1 LTASEQKRVLLNNL
15 MQEMQFKVHLRRTSH
30 EKTVEDLLEEQMT
43 AMKQMF
49 KRMDNKMNAM
59 DKKID
64 TLQAN

>member
-49 KRMDNKMNAM
+49 KRM
-59 DKKID
+59 
-64 TLQAN
+64 TTR